1 MVLICVFLFQAK
13 RIVHPNSI
21 SKDFEI
27 VDCAEANV
35 GSQIGIKGGE
45 EVNGS

>member
-1 MVLICVFLFQAK
+1 MVLICFFLFQAK
-13 RIVHPNSI
+13 QVVHPNSI

-35 GSQIGIKGGE
+35 GSHIGIKGRE
-45 EVNGS
+45 EVSVS